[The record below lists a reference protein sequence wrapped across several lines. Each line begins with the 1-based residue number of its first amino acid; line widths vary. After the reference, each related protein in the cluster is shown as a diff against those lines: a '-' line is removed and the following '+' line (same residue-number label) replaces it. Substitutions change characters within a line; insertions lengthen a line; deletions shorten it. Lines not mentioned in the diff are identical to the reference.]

1 MIRKTCA
8 SLFFLPLIFLSSFV
22 LPANGQQAQPLAT
35 SAMKI
40 PEPAQQRG
48 QAGTPPA
55 AASEGPGFVLRDQL
69 TSPAPGHQILGHK
82 RPPVLPRTSVS
93 GLWRTDGGFVARIR
107 IKNALVVAPLEVDPV
122 LYMADGTEYR
132 LPPVTV
138 AVAGVAVININDALA
153 KAPPSVLTHLST
165 FGSASL
171 TYRYSSG
178 GHLVATT
185 ALQDNSRSLALV
197 YPFSESGMV
206 QNQPGSAEGTWEGV
220 WWKHDADVQG
230 FLAVS
235 NVTNR
240 EANANIRVVNAAGV
254 VSPPRA
260 IKLAAHSTQMF
271 SLENTNDGLGAEGHA
286 GGVRVDYPGDP
297 GTIMVSGG
305 LLNPKEGYSANIPF
319 ARGRS
324 NQIGPVTVGS
334 AGIMVGKPDPMMRFP
349 AETTLTPYLI
359 LRNTTTKPINL
370 NLRLNYMAENKPILR
385 ELPEKLASMATKR
398 VNLPGVLRS
407 LGIKD
412 LSGSIDVGISYTGQ
426 LGDVVMAA
434 GSVDQSGTYVFEVD
448 PQALGSTHR
457 KLGSYW
463 DLEDGSNTMYS
474 LWNPT
479 DKPQDVLVTLYY
491 DNGKYK
497 LPVHLAPQA
506 SVMLDIK
513 NIVEANAPDADG
525 NTFPADAREGSASF
539 DSMEGPSGQINLIIS
554 GAVFNVV
561 TGTCFGCCVP
571 CCGTTD
577 VFLDPSSDACTLGDS
592 EQFTAMAE
600 QCDGSSFQTGG
611 SWSSSN
617 TSVMT
622 VNSSG
627 LMSTVGSG
635 RATLAF
641 IGNLPAN
648 SDCGYP
654 LPGECP
660 PTNFQSSAPVT
671 AAPRIDS
678 IDPDSVMM
686 GSNNVQLTIK
696 GAGFGSSPAVNL
708 PQGVTNLNSGGNSD
722 TTIVITVNVTFNA
735 TIGTNTLSVTA
746 NNQGSSP
753 ADFTIDGPNKL
764 IVQNDV
770 IGLCNGCHTTV
781 ERDTTYQV
789 QDFSGSIPN
798 NIQICETPTNT
809 GWNCSQQNP
818 GVNATVCGISSFNLP
833 ANGQFTDVWSLN
845 SDALT
850 PAGCGFNITDQW
862 NWLAAPSTFKEL
874 GMLTGYIHTNS
885 IGINSSNMPP
895 QANRLPAGT
904 VIPH

>member
-1 MIRKTCA
+1 
-8 SLFFLPLIFLSSFV
+8 
-22 LPANGQQAQPLAT
+22 
-35 SAMKI
+35 MKI

-48 QAGTPPA
+48 QTGTPPA

-82 RPPVLPRTSVS
+82 RPPVMPRTSVS
-93 GLWRTDGGFVARIR
+93 GLWRIDGGFVARIR
-107 IKNALVVAPLEVDPV
+107 IKNALVVAPLQVEPA

-185 ALQDNSRSLALV
+185 ALQDSSRSLALV

-206 QNQPGSAEGTWEGV
+206 QNQPSSADGTWEGV
-220 WWKHDADVQG
+220 WWKHDAEVQG

-240 EANANIRVVNAAGV
+240 EAEANIRLVSAAGML
-254 VSPPRA
+254 SPPEA
-260 IKLAAHSTQMF
+260 INLAAHATQMF
-271 SLENTNDGLGAEGHA
+271 SLEGTNDGLGAEGHA
-286 GGVRVDYPGDP
+286 GGIRVDYPGDP

-324 NQIGPVTVGS
+324 SQIGPVTVGS

-349 AETTLTPYLI
+349 AETTLTPYLV
-359 LRNTTTKPINL
+359 LRNTTTKPLNL
-370 NLRLNYMAENKPILR
+370 NLHINSAAESTPISR
-385 ELPEKLASMATKR
+385 PLPEKLAPLATKR
-398 VNLPGVLRS
+398 VNLPGLLRN
-407 LGIKD
+407 LGMKD

-434 GSVDQSGTYVFEVD
+434 GSVDQSGTYVFEVE

-491 DNGKYK
+491 SGGSGKYK
-497 LPVHLAPQA
+497 LPLHLAPQA
-506 SVMLDIK
+506 SVILDIK

-539 DSMEGPSGQINLIIS
+539 DSPAPAGQITLIIS

-600 QCDGSSFQTGG
+600 QCDGSSFATGG
-611 SWSSSN
+611 TWSSSN

-627 LMSTVGSG
+627 LMSTVGVGS
-635 RATLAF
+635 ATLAF

-648 SDCGYP
+648 ADCGYP

-660 PTNFQSSAPVT
+660 PTNFQDSAPVNVDDFT
-671 AAPRIDS
+671 
-678 IDPDSVMM
+678 V
-686 GSNNVQLTIK
+686 SNAQTIQD
-696 GAGFGSSPAVNL
+696 GA
-708 PQGVTNLNSGGNSD
+708 TGN
-722 TTIVITVNVTFNA
+722 F
-735 TIGTNTLSVTA
+735 SVTIA
-746 NNQGSSP
+746 QGSSTPSSYKWSFSVPVQGAGNNPNVNFTSSTASQTGTDGHWYAFPNASCPNADQAGAP
-753 ADFTIDGPNKL
+753 ARISPYTVNAAVTFQDGNTVQHATTLNVNFIWFATGRTGQADITGSPAMAPDQQGVWHITGMGNMARVLPVNGVLVPQSSQFYNKSFQHEQVHVNQWVPPNGL
-764 IVQNDV
+764 VSDLYIPSVLFSQVQNFTGTSQAD
-770 IGLCNGCHTTV
+770 LQNQF
-781 ERDTTYQV
+781 DTAKGSYFTAQV
-789 QDFSGSIPN
+789 
-798 NIQICETPTNT
+798 NIFGKRKNALE
-809 GWNCSQQNP
+809 QQAYA
-818 GVNATVCGISSFNLP
+818 V
-833 ANGQFTDVWSLN
+833 
-845 SDALT
+845 SD
-850 PAGCGFNITDQW
+850 PI
-862 NWLAAPSTFKEL
+862 
-874 GMLTGYIHTNS
+874 
-885 IGINSSNMPP
+885 PP
-895 QANRLPAGT
+895 QYMIQLCDRTFN
-904 VIPH
+904 